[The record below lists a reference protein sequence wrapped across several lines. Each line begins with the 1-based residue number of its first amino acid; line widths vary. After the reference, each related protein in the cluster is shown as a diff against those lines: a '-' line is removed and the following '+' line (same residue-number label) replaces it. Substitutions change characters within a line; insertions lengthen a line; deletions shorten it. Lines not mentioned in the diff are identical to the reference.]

1 MPKIQVTDENKN
13 KVDGND
19 SDSFHEDS
27 SITSDENDDNVIIE
41 ESDEDG
47 LRPSQMTIDDHPP
60 QDIKDQ
66 DKEEDKLQ
74 SNKDMEIGEHENFD
88 MLAVK
93 HRQQRNFTQ
102 QVK

>member
-1 MPKIQVTDENKN
+1 MPKIQGTDDNKIQ
-13 KVDGND
+13 VDDND

-47 LRPSQMTIDDHPP
+47 LRPSQMTTDAPP
-60 QDIKDQ
+60 DQ
-66 DKEEDKLQ
+66 DKNVLFKEEDGLQ

-93 HRQQRNFTQ
+93 HR
-102 QVK
+102 